1 MIEINVNEL
10 TKISGAGG
18 GLGEALDGIGHV
30 VEGATH
36 VANAETEGDLGEGL
50 GKRWGTAGAQDFCKN
65 IATQSDTMSQSLY
78 DDCMKNPVNFGYKD
92 TGPWSG

>member
-36 VANAETEGDLGEGL
+36 VANAATGETLV
-50 GKRWGTAGAQDFCKN
+50 KA
-65 IATQSDTMSQSLY
+65 
-78 DDCMKNPVNFGYKD
+78 
-92 TGPWSG
+92 

>member
-36 VANAETEGDLGEGL
+36 VANAETGGDLGEGL
-50 GKRWGTAGAQDFCKN
+50 GKRWGTAGAQ
-65 IATQSDTMSQSLY
+65 
-78 DDCMKNPVNFGYKD
+78 
-92 TGPWSG
+92 